1 MVLGNAG
8 CQFGKKICVV
18 ERNRLKAKAGAFEKF
33 LGGPAWHAS
42 SLSVIF
48 KFSQLFGNKQDKRNR
63 HVTDCLVKMYDS
75 WKIDALQQLWKG
87 YGVFDLVSLF
97 FNDRRNILTNSGL
110 CKRPLYRRA
119 GYQGSL

>member
-1 MVLGNAG
+1 
-8 CQFGKKICVV
+8 
-18 ERNRLKAKAGAFEKF
+18 
-33 LGGPAWHAS
+33 
-42 SLSVIF
+42 
-48 KFSQLFGNKQDKRNR
+48 
-63 HVTDCLVKMYDS
+63 MYDS

-97 FNDRRNILTNSGL
+97 FNYGRNMLTNSEL